1 MIASQKPNEL
11 AAWNKDE
18 KLSLVRSDLISVLK
32 GNYAGEVG
40 QFVCYTKAKVLV
52 TVYDT
57 RVSHST
63 SVLDHAWKASE
74 INKIFPWDN
83 SCPLPEFFDSILEEE
98 AWIKIKIDQIAA
110 QFVASG
116 LNHESPILLNVFRD
130 RMYAA
135 QLERTEVSDCVLAA
149 TFASEEQN
157 SNNNY

>member
-1 MIASQKPNEL
+1 MPWHHNTILPVVLVVDVNVYVYIIHIKGVHHIHHSMLSKITSMIASQKPNEL

-83 SCPLPEFFDSILEEE
+83 SCPLPEFFFIL
-98 AWIKIKIDQIAA
+98 
-110 QFVASG
+110 F
-116 LNHESPILLNVFRD
+116 
-130 RMYAA
+130 
-135 QLERTEVSDCVLAA
+135 
-149 TFASEEQN
+149 
-157 SNNNY
+157 